1 MVEISTGKLSP
12 LAMFLSMLCPGLGQI
27 YLGKYVKAL
36 VIFLAAVMGI
46 VLIYV
51 NTLPFNDFSD
61 LLKKDSESKEY
72 TIWTFKSGR
81 TLMFKSRWQFRL
93 TGFIQFVCAWLYGV
107 ADGLAGRRMYRRT
120 ILKPFKKKQK
130 VDS

>member
-1 MVEISTGKLSP
+1 MVEIGTGKLSP
-12 LAMFLSMLCPGLGQI
+12 LAMFLSMLCPGLGQV
-27 YLGKYVKAL
+27 YLGKYVKAS

-61 LLKKDSESKEY
+61 LLKKDGPSKEY
-72 TIWTFKSGR
+72 TIWKFKSGR

-93 TGFIQFVCAWLYGV
+93 SGFIQFVGAWLYGV
-107 ADGLAGRRMYRRT
+107 ADGLAGRRFYRR
-120 ILKPFKKKQK
+120 IKLKPLKKKRN
-130 VDS
+130 SG

>member
-1 MVEISTGKLSP
+1 MVEISTGRLSP

-36 VIFLAAVMGI
+36 IIFLAAVMSI

-61 LLKKDSESKEY
+61 LLKKDTQAKEY
-72 TIWTFKSGR
+72 TVWKFKSSR

-93 TGFIQFVCAWLYGV
+93 TGFIQFVCVWLYGV
-107 ADGLAGRRMYRRT
+107 TDGLIGRRMYRRT
-120 ILKPFKKKQK
+120 KLKPLKKKQK
-130 VDS
+130 VE